1 MKRDVD
7 RIVITGMRF
16 YAYHG
21 VLPEETRL
29 GQEFLVDAELYL
41 DLQGAGRD
49 DDIRQTVNYGKVY
62 RTVKAIVEGS
72 TFKLIEAVAERVAA
86 EVLAQYANVQA
97 VTIRVHKPRAP
108 IPGALGGVMVEI
120 QRRREA

>member
-1 MKRDVD
+1 MD

-29 GQEFLVDAELYL
+29 GQEFLVDAELCL
-41 DLQGAGRD
+41 DLRGAGRD

-86 EVLAQYANVQA
+86 EVLAQYPNVEA